1 PLRSGQAR
9 HRFWFRALICLS
21 ITVAVAFPVV
31 FRNLI
36 ATMLPI
42 ANGSVTYSTWE
53 SPSDSTPIYMQF
65 WLFNLTNVEQIGP
78 FTYEEQRNKG
88 NITAYSNSTIA
99 YKEYRSFHFR
109 PDLSCCP
116 EETELSIAN
125 LAYFTLTNMLRYSSS
140 VLQLLADDLF
150 KSTHNPPVMH
160 RSINPTIGLFY
171 GKNGSDDGE
180 YLIFTG
186 QSDVGHL
193 ALVDRWQFNT
203 SLSNW
208 DSKSSNM
215 LNGTDGTMFPP
226 FVDPK
231 KRLYIYSTDI
241 CRSIY
246 VTYAGPTSVRG
257 IDLLRFTAPAEV
269 FYNSTLNP
277 ENQGFCV
284 GGICLDSGVLNLTTC
299 QPGVSHVK
307 VMKPVFMPIMWVNE
321 SATIG
326 SDSADQFRGSVLL
339 AVKAAAAVQWG
350 SLAVGLVCFLACLSA
365 CACQRARRNRQNFNS
380 DTRPDINDTSSCF
393 ANQEISN
400 PDINLIRHYTAYVG
414 GTAAAAAINVRPLFI
429 GLKSWPISGS
439 SASSTIKWRV
449 ASGLLGVGAVLCLAA
464 GLALPH
470 LARGMFS
477 DKLAKLL
484 PISADSPTYSSWV
497 SSELRK
503 GAKPSLEQWWARFTF
518 AETRTRDGV
527 KF

>member
-1 PLRSGQAR
+1 TMSQDVGHTDRDYLTPPDGVGGQKSTRCTKSRCALGSGIG
-9 HRFWFRALICLS
+9 FGFALICLS

-65 WLFNLTNVEQIGP
+65 WLFNLTNGVEFLNGAKPAVEQIGP

-160 RSINPTIGLFY
+160 RSVKEILWGYDDPTLKFGADIAKIVGYKINPTIGLFY

-299 QPGVSHVK
+299 QPGVPALASQPHFYQAAQHYIDSVIGLQPSPDCATVLDVEPNTGLVMRAAK
-307 VMKPVFMPIMWVNE
+307 KLQINLALVTGPGFHMSKSMKPVFMPIMWVNE

-380 DTRPDINDTSSCF
+380 DTRPDINDVSV
-393 ANQEISN
+393 Q
-400 PDINLIRHYTAYVG
+400 
-414 GTAAAAAINVRPLFI
+414 
-429 GLKSWPISGS
+429 GLNI
-439 SASSTIKWRV
+439 
-449 ASGLLGVGAVLCLAA
+449 
-464 GLALPH
+464 
-470 LARGMFS
+470 
-477 DKLAKLL
+477 
-484 PISADSPTYSSWV
+484 
-497 SSELRK
+497 
-503 GAKPSLEQWWARFTF
+503 
-518 AETRTRDGV
+518 
-527 KF
+527 